1 MSTKSKH
8 KIIIGN
14 LLLILGTILL
24 IIWMFSFYYYPHR
37 VDNVRTVNFIWLI
50 GLLIPILSVVL
61 GFTKVFESE
70 KYKGLDWE
78 NKTIITYLLRR
89 KTNGS
94 GEKT

>member
-1 MSTKSKH
+1 
-8 KIIIGN
+8 
-14 LLLILGTILL
+14 
-24 IIWMFSFYYYPHR
+24 MFSFYYYPHR
-37 VDNVRTVNFIWLI
+37 VDNVRTINFIWLL
-50 GLLIPILSVVL
+50 GLITPILFVVL
-61 GFTKVFESE
+61 GFTQVFESE

>member
-1 MSTKSKH
+1 
-8 KIIIGN
+8 
-14 LLLILGTILL
+14 
-24 IIWMFSFYYYPHR
+24 MFSFYYYPHR

-50 GLLIPILSVVL
+50 GLIIPILFVVL

-89 KTNGS
+89 KTNDS
-94 GEKT
+94 REKT

>member
-1 MSTKSKH
+1 
-8 KIIIGN
+8 
-14 LLLILGTILL
+14 
-24 IIWMFSFYYYPHR
+24 MFSFYYYPHR

-50 GLLIPILSVVL
+50 GLIIPILFVVL